1 MKDNYSKRECVSR
14 MRHFVACVL
23 MLFGAGLSTAF
34 AQSYISGTVT
44 DAQGN
49 PLVGVNVIVKGTT
62 VGTMTT
68 SDGSY
73 RLDTPPRA
81 DVLIFSYLGMKGQE
95 LAINGRTEINVVM
108 QEDAARMD
116 EVVVVGYGTQKKV
129 HLTGSIAAVSDDE
142 IKKSTVS
149 TISQALVGKLPG
161 LITQQATGAP
171 GSDGVTMLVR
181 GYTSYNG
188 SSPLVLVDGVERQMG
203 TVDPNDVET
212 VTILKDA
219 SASAVY
225 GMKAAAGVILITTKR
240 GHQGAMSINYR
251 GNVTLSQMTT
261 MPDFMNGTQYMEYYN
276 AGLALDKLGGDDVP
290 DYQFTPEE
298 IAMTYNGDPSDGYEN
313 TDWMSPMRRLTL
325 MHQHNLSVS
334 GGSEK
339 ARYFV
344 SGGFRNQEGII
355 KGHED
360 SRGNLRSNVD
370 LTPHDNLRVQL
381 NVAASLQD
389 YYQPGAYSYANQE
402 GYNIFHQM
410 MYSIPFV
417 PKWLEKDGTVYP
429 VSGYRASWSAA
440 SPEYGSAH
448 SGFSKS
454 RNLRLETSANVEY
467 SVPFVKGLKL
477 GMFTSWDY
485 HYYTGRTFSH
495 SYEVLAYTF
504 QRGSGIGA
512 DPLSKYSLVNAA
524 NLTPDGN
531 LYVAH
536 SNDQRVVLRPQISY
550 ANKFGKHDVGAL
562 FLYEQT
568 TYTSE
573 SMNAGRR
580 DFPVFDLP
588 ELNFGDPTTATN
600 ASSSGKSAFAGFVGR
615 LNYAYDDKYLIEA
628 SFRYDGSY
636 LIHKDHRW
644 GFFPSVS
651 VGWVMSQED
660 FFQSALPKIEYFKLR
675 GSIGTLGNDN
685 VTAFLYRKQFA
696 YNASSVAFGS
706 TPASQGT
713 LSNSVAFPFED
724 LTWERTR
731 TYDIG
736 FEMSAWNGLLG
747 VEFDY
752 FYKYTFNILQSIGG
766 IYPPSLGG
774 HYPAYINDGTFDNR
788 GFELVLRHR
797 NRIGKFSYGVT
808 GNLTFARNRILS
820 KQQADNTLPWKNVLG
835 SSLGALW
842 GLKSDGLYQTEE
854 ELANAPKPIG
864 VQPRLGDIKYVD
876 INGDGAITADDYV
889 RIARSR
895 MPEMMFSLSLDAD
908 YKGFDLSVQLQG
920 AALCDRMLQATWNN
934 GVADQTPLTVP
945 WYGNYDNAPLYLVE
959 GAWRPDNT
967 NAEYPRL
974 SVTKSSAGNNAQV
987 SDFWKRNG
995 AYLRLKNVVLGYT
1008 FPKRWMNR
1016 IGIDNLRIYFSGNNL
1031 LTATEFRWIDPESA
1045 NVPTGYYPQ
1054 QRTFTFGVDLSF

>member
-1 MKDNYSKRECVSR
+1 MKDNYSKRERVSR

-344 SGGFRNQEGII
+344 SGGFRNQEG
-355 KGHED
+355 
-360 SRGNLRSNVD
+360 
-370 LTPHDNLRVQL
+370 
-381 NVAASLQD
+381 
-389 YYQPGAYSYANQE
+389 
-402 GYNIFHQM
+402 YNIFHQM

-636 LIHKDHRW
+636 LFHKDHRW

>member
-1 MKDNYSKRECVSR
+1 M
-14 MRHFVACVL
+14 
-23 MLFGAGLSTAF
+23 
-34 AQSYISGTVT
+34 
-44 DAQGN
+44 
-49 PLVGVNVIVKGTT
+49 
-62 VGTMTT
+62 
-68 SDGSY
+68 
-73 RLDTPPRA
+73 
-81 DVLIFSYLGMKGQE
+81 
-95 LAINGRTEINVVM
+95 
-108 QEDAARMD
+108 
-116 EVVVVGYGTQKKV
+116 
-129 HLTGSIAAVSDDE
+129 
-142 IKKSTVS
+142 
-149 TISQALVGKLPG
+149 
-161 LITQQATGAP
+161 
-171 GSDGVTMLVR
+171 
-181 GYTSYNG
+181 
-188 SSPLVLVDGVERQMG
+188 
-203 TVDPNDVET
+203 
-212 VTILKDA
+212 
-219 SASAVY
+219 
-225 GMKAAAGVILITTKR
+225 
-240 GHQGAMSINYR
+240 
-251 GNVTLSQMTT
+251 
-261 MPDFMNGTQYMEYYN
+261 
-276 AGLALDKLGGDDVP
+276 
-290 DYQFTPEE
+290 
-298 IAMTYNGDPSDGYEN
+298 
-313 TDWMSPMRRLTL
+313 
-325 MHQHNLSVS
+325 
-334 GGSEK
+334 
-339 ARYFV
+339 
-344 SGGFRNQEGII
+344 
-355 KGHED
+355 
-360 SRGNLRSNVD
+360 
-370 LTPHDNLRVQL
+370 
-381 NVAASLQD
+381 
-389 YYQPGAYSYANQE
+389 
-402 GYNIFHQM
+402 
-410 MYSIPFV
+410 
-417 PKWLEKDGTVYP
+417 
-429 VSGYRASWSAA
+429 
-440 SPEYGSAH
+440 
-448 SGFSKS
+448 
-454 RNLRLETSANVEY
+454 
-467 SVPFVKGLKL
+467 
-477 GMFTSWDY
+477 
-485 HYYTGRTFSH
+485 
-495 SYEVLAYTF
+495 
-504 QRGSGIGA
+504 
-512 DPLSKYSLVNAA
+512 
-524 NLTPDGN
+524 
-531 LYVAH
+531 AH

-636 LIHKDHRW
+636 LFHKDHRW

-854 ELANAPKPIG
+854 ELANAPKPVG